1 MNVRLHQIKNFSYE
15 FYFPFIFAFR
25 IIEICCL
32 SVCIVYTISDSING
46 GTQFSAES
54 SYLLK
59 HLCTVKM
66 MNNIYH

>member
-1 MNVRLHQIKNFSYE
+1 MYKCNNFSYE

-46 GTQFSAES
+46 GTQFSAENS
-54 SYLLK
+54 ILLK
-59 HLCTVKM
+59 NSQSM
-66 MNNIYH
+66 YFIA

>member
-54 SYLLK
+54 SYSMYCKNDEQHISLAK
-59 HLCTVKM
+59 
-66 MNNIYH
+66 